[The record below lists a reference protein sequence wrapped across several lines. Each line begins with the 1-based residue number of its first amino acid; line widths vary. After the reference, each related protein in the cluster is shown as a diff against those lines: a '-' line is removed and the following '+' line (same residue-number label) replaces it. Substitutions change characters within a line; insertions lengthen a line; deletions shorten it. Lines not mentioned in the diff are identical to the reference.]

1 MKYGFPGD
9 MEGKVFIDLSK
20 KDDTYVLK
28 VGDDG
33 VGIQS
38 DLDFRNTSSLGMQLV
53 NGLVSQIDGEIELN
67 RDNGTEFVIKFKEMK
82 LGNIVK

>member
-1 MKYGFPGD
+1 M
-9 MEGKVFIDLSK
+9 
-20 KDDTYVLK
+20 
-28 VGDDG
+28 GDDG

>member
-1 MKYGFPGD
+1 M
-9 MEGKVFIDLSK
+9 
-20 KDDTYVLK
+20 
-28 VGDDG
+28 
-33 VGIQS
+33 GIQS